1 VSFRPHNWK
10 REEERFGSIY
20 RKKEGQREGEGESWA
35 VARQVDRKLGG
46 EGRRATRDWWAER
59 SGRGETEKKKSR
71 SSVNT
76 WTSSV
81 TCEET
86 ENHMK

>member
-1 VSFRPHNWK
+1 
-10 REEERFGSIY
+10 
-20 RKKEGQREGEGESWA
+20 
-35 VARQVDRKLGG
+35 VDRKLGG